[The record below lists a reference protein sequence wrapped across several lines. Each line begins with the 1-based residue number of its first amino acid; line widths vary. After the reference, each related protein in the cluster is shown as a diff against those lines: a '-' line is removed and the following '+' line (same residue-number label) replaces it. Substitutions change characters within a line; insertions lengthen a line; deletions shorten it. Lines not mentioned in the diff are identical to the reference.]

1 MKKKI
6 LLLSAFAVISPSLY
20 AQVVYGTEENM
31 YVKSMYDNPISHID
45 NPEEPIVPTIEEP
58 RYQLSGLTDN
68 WFVSAQ
74 TGFLSF
80 LGSPVTHTD
89 FSGRTK

>member
-6 LLLSAFAVISPSLY
+6 LLLSAFAVISHALY
-20 AQVVYGTEENM
+20 AQVVYGTEENK

-45 NPEEPIVPTIEEP
+45 NPEEPVVPTIEEP

-68 WFVSAQ
+68 LVCFR
-74 TGFLSF
+74 
-80 LGSPVTHTD
+80 TD
-89 FSGRTK
+89 RFPLLLRISSHPYRFQR